1 MLPAHGWGSTQRRK
15 KHRAQPHACPC
26 LSPVLMQPPIGR
38 PPGLTFAKPGPCRKT
53 GRHHLF
59 GLKPSIF
66 RPRAA
71 LPEPPAPRAIT
82 FPPPR
87 ANSGGLNPT
96 AKRRRVADDRTP
108 RGPATAPSSE
118 ELLRLVVES
127 ATDVAIIAMDQ
138 DGTVTSWNIGAT
150 RLLGYSDD
158 EILHR
163 DGDVIFTPED
173 RAARAPARER
183 ALAAEN
189 GRA

>member
-1 MLPAHGWGSTQRRK
+1 M
-15 KHRAQPHACPC
+15 
-26 LSPVLMQPPIGR
+26 
-38 PPGLTFAKPGPCRKT
+38 
-53 GRHHLF
+53 
-59 GLKPSIF
+59 
-66 RPRAA
+66 
-71 LPEPPAPRAIT
+71 
-82 FPPPR
+82 
-87 ANSGGLNPT
+87 
-96 AKRRRVADDRTP
+96 ADDRTP

-189 GRA
+189 GRAEDERWHQRKNDGTSARMARASGVRA